1 MSAHL
6 SSLCA
11 ACFALSCYCFAC
23 STFTAGS
30 TQREKQAKQKK
41 SESKQASKTTRTI
54 VVVLIKIL
62 VGYIAA
68 VLCLAVH
75 IKKREVRRSGQV
87 VRYCTLILL
96 FYPIIFFL
104 KPAIIRRFNFANDNF
119 LPKPHYEYASK
130 KGLDTIN
137 LLKVCYIY
145 IAILALF
152 FRTVALPY
160 LLFFGS

>member
-1 MSAHL
+1 M
-6 SSLCA
+6 
-11 ACFALSCYCFAC
+11 
-23 STFTAGS
+23 
-30 TQREKQAKQKK
+30 
-41 SESKQASKTTRTI
+41 
-54 VVVLIKIL
+54 IKIL

-87 VRYCTLILL
+87 VRCCTLILL
-96 FYPIIFFL
+96 FYPIIFFLL

-119 LPKPHYEYASK
+119 LPKPYYEYASK

-152 FRTVALPY
+152 FRTVALLY